1 MERKHH
7 IVNCRAAMGMGL
19 GGGMAQRGTI
29 AMCGGDVVAIAMSP
43 GRRHITKPVCE
54 ITYALRE
61 EEIDTSVLVLNAGT
75 GVPSDC
81 PYGKMGARFG
91 LEDEE
96 IEKVKF
102 FKLAMIHHG
111 NVKNHLIYKTR
122 FILNRVEIP
131 AVIVCQIPVDF
142 EDFAKIGIK
151 TRLVRPKE
159 PVSKGEVVDIIY
171 GVTRGVSVE
180 QKKLDEIVF
189 KVRDALN
196 KIERNESDNI

>member
-1 MERKHH
+1 MERSSHV
-7 IVNCRAAMGMGL
+7 VNCRAAMGMGL

-75 GVPSDC
+75 GVPADC
-81 PYGKMGARFG
+81 PFGKMGARFG

-96 IEKVKF
+96 IEKAGMF
-102 FKLAMIHHG
+102 RLALIHHG
-111 NVKNHLIYKTR
+111 NVKNHLIYKAR
-122 FILNRVEIP
+122 FILSRIRIP
-131 AVIVCQIPVDF
+131 AVIVCQVPVDF
-142 EDFAKIGIK
+142 EDFARVGIK
-151 TRLVRPKE
+151 TRVVRPRE
-159 PVSKGEVVDIIY
+159 PVTKGEIVDIIT
-171 GVTRGVSVE
+171 GVTRGVTVE

-189 KVRDALN
+189 KVRKAL
-196 KIERNESDNI
+196 RDTPART

>member
-1 MERKHH
+1 MERTHH

-29 AMCGGDVVAIAMSP
+29 AICGGDVVAIAMSP

-81 PYGKMGARFG
+81 PFGKMGARFG

-96 IEKVKF
+96 IKKSNC
-102 FKLAMIHHG
+102 FKMALIHHG
-111 NVKNHLIYKTR
+111 NVKNHLIYKAK
-122 FILNRVEIP
+122 FILSRITIP
-131 AVIVCQIPVDF
+131 AIVVCQIPVDF

-151 TRLVRPKE
+151 TRIVRPHNNGTG
-159 PVSKGEVVDIIY
+159 GELYDIIS
-171 GVTRGVSVE
+171 GVTRGVTVD

-189 KVRDALN
+189 KVKKTLRVIDN
-196 KIERNESDNI
+196 K

>member
-7 IVNCRAAMGMGL
+7 VVNCRAAMGMGL

-75 GVPSDC
+75 GVPGDC
-81 PYGKMGARFG
+81 PYGKIGARFG
-91 LEDEE
+91 LEDDE
-96 IEKVKF
+96 IEKANN

-122 FILNRVEIP
+122 FILSKLSIP
-131 AVIVCQIPVDF
+131 AVVVCQIPVDF
-142 EDFAKIGIK
+142 EDFAQIGVN
-151 TRLVRPKE
+151 TRLVKPKN
-159 PVSKGEVVDIIY
+159 PQTKGELVEIIY

-180 QKKLDEIVF
+180 QRKLDEIVF
-189 KVRDALN
+189 KVRNALN
-196 KIERNESDNI
+196 AIDRK